1 MMIIIPCNAGKQH
14 QLCASTHHSQVLN
27 GRDQAKAAA
36 EQNGDNVTEPIVIM
50 VGETEVITD

>member
-14 QLCASTHHSQVLN
+14 QLFASTHHSQVLN

-36 EQNGDNVTEPIVIM
+36 EQNEDKVTEPIIII